1 MIIRDC
7 IRRRGVS
14 WMIWIPTILA
24 MILASRPPS
33 RWLQGRAVSLGIE
46 NANDLQ
52 TSTADQTFFLIILGC
67 AFAVAVFRRA
77 QWSKVIANNLPLM
90 MFYLYFAISIM
101 WSSDPMGSTKRIV
114 KDFGLLFAAG
124 VVFTEKDPLQA
135 LRSIFVRSGY
145 LLIPLSV
152 IFIKYY
158 PNFGRAYSGS
168 GEMMFTGV
176 TTQKNSLGEMVLILS
191 LFLVWDYLEARRALK
206 VVRFFRV
213 PWELLFLLV
222 MGLWLLRLSQS
233 KTSLFCTAVSML
245 LLVRG
250 KPFMSKAISRFVLVG
265 SLLLPFFVFFS
276 QRFSDVISPML
287 HAIGR
292 DTTFTGRTEIWSHI
306 TWDTVNPFIGA
317 GYWNF
322 WGGPGGL
329 AFNEAIHE
337 VIPNAHDG
345 YVDIYLDGGL
355 VGLALLFFFL
365 FFYGWRISRRIS
377 NTKDE
382 NRFQR
387 MKFAVLIAVII
398 FNLSES
404 TYARIGLIWFT
415 TLLMICEF
423 PIKAALAQP
432 IKRLNAVRQ
441 RRFQQMP
448 AALPQR

>member
-1 MIIRDC
+1 
-7 IRRRGVS
+7 
-14 WMIWIPTILA
+14 
-24 MILASRPPS
+24 
-33 RWLQGRAVSLGIE
+33 
-46 NANDLQ
+46 
-52 TSTADQTFFLIILGC
+52 
-67 AFAVAVFRRA
+67 
-77 QWSKVIANNLPLM
+77 
-90 MFYLYFAISIM
+90 
-101 WSSDPMGSTKRIV
+101 
-114 KDFGLLFAAG
+114 
-124 VVFTEKDPLQA
+124 
-135 LRSIFVRSGY
+135 
-145 LLIPLSV
+145 LSV
-152 IFIKYY
+152 IFIRYY

-250 KPFMSKAISRFVLVG
+250 RPFMSKAISRFVLVG